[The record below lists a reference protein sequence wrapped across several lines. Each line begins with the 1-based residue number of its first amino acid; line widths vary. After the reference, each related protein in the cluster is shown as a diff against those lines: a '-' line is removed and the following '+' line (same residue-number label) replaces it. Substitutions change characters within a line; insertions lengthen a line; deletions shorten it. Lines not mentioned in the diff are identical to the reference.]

1 MTSAAWIPFLIL
13 CVTVELTPG
22 PNMAYLAIL
31 SMSAGRR
38 AGFFAIVG
46 IALGL
51 AIVGSLAAFGAATI
65 VTSSPMLS
73 RLLVIAGFLY
83 LLWLAWDT
91 WKEPVS
97 VAPAAQQRHGQ
108 YFLRGVITNLLNP
121 KAFLFYVMVLP
132 GFVSAQE
139 HPVSYA
145 FFLTAIAV
153 GIATTVH
160 ISIVLIGSRLAPY
173 MNKPSRRS
181 IFRKVMALLLVA
193 IAVWFAL
200 TNLELVFK
208 KVA

>member
-38 AGFFAIVG
+38 AGFFAIAG

-65 VTSSPMLS
+65 VTNSPMLS
-73 RLLVIAGFLY
+73 RLLVVAGFLY

-97 VAPAAQQRHGQ
+97 VAPAAQHRHGQ
-108 YFLRGVITNLLNP
+108 YFVRGLITNLLNP

-132 GFVSAQE
+132 GFVSGQE

-153 GIATTVH
+153 AIATVVH
-160 ISIVLIGSRLAPY
+160 VSIVLLGSRCAPY
-173 MNKPSRRS
+173 LNQPARRRV
-181 IFRKVMALLLVA
+181 FRNVMALMLVA
-193 IAVWFAL
+193 IAIWFAV